1 MKKQPGFEAAL
12 FFLGLLFVSGLYQA
26 FMVWGRID
34 MFFEQVSG
42 LTTTSFFSSMLLFW
56 SVASAFW
63 ILALKVLDV
72 AHKTELL
79 KARNALFGMT
89 FLFFAIPLA
98 ICAQIYH
105 ALGLNGMVSTIS
117 LALLIMT
124 LISFVIGFVFKFR
137 KAV

>member
-1 MKKQPGFEAAL
+1 MKKQPGFEAAM
-12 FFLGLLFVSGLYQA
+12 FFLSLLFLSGIYQTA
-26 FMVWGRID
+26 MVWGKID
-34 MFFEQVSG
+34 MFFEQESG
-42 LTTTSFFSSMLLFW
+42 LTTTSFLSSMVLFW
-56 SVASAFW
+56 SLTSAFW

-72 AHKTELL
+72 AHKTQLF
-79 KARNALFGMT
+79 KTSNALFGMI

-98 ICAQIYH
+98 ICSQIYH
-105 ALGLNGMVSTIS
+105 SLGMNGMVSTLS